1 MSTQW
6 SPHVARAMHELSNAA
21 PEAPSAIDLDQHQ
34 PTPRQGS
41 SRWVTA
47 AAAILVVVAIVGLV
61 AIVRRDDSQPSVG
74 PAGVIDVHHT
84 RVEVSIEAQLSCDR
98 PIDTIGTFPTAVVDT
113 YSDRT
118 GRQWR
123 TTITYPDGSTHDQI
137 STGSAIYPTGSYER
151 GEYRNAR
158 LGCIGPNDEPF
169 VLGDN
174 GTGGIYALT
183 LSSELAPDERPYVRL
198 FSDEASQVAG
208 DHVDSRGRPS
218 TLWEFRGEGSAGYG
232 NTADHPTLQIL
243 DWWVDPADGTTVT
256 QHQFTNTVDQLGTV
270 TTTETLVTDETITV
284 PAALFD
290 PTGYQSLPTA
300 PRPKLNDPPSGTLSS
315 VSPSTIPALADADV
329 AVWNASPEA
338 APSTTAQSF
347 IAQVT
352 RLGCNDGI
360 TGNVNAPN
368 VQLSQTRI
376 VITFSVERATAGAHT
391 CPGNAQVRYT
401 VNIGEPIGNRQLID
415 GACVSEGKAK
425 TTSFCSDAGVRW
437 NP

>member
-6 SPHVARAMHELSNAA
+6 SPYVARAMHELSNAA
-21 PEAPSAIDLDQHQ
+21 PAAPSAVDLDQHQ
-34 PTPRQGS
+34 PTPRRGS
-41 SRWVTA
+41 PRWVTA
-47 AAAILVVVAIVGLV
+47 AATVIVVVAIVGLV
-61 AIVRRDDSQPSVG
+61 ALVRRDDSQPSIG
-74 PAGVIDVHHT
+74 PAGMIEVHHT
-84 RVEVSIEAQLSCDR
+84 RVEVSLEAQLSCDR
-98 PIDTIGTFPTAVVDT
+98 PIDTTGTFPTSVVDT

-169 VLGDN
+169 VLGEN
-174 GTGGIYALT
+174 STGGIYALT
-183 LSSELAPDERPYVRL
+183 LSPELAPDERPYVRL
-198 FSDEASQVAG
+198 FSDVGSQVAG

-232 NTADHPTLQIL
+232 NTADHPTLQVL
-243 DWWVDPADGTTVT
+243 SWWVDLVDGTTVT
-256 QHQFTNTVDQLGTV
+256 QHRFTNTVDQLGTA
-270 TTTETLVTDETITV
+270 TTTETLVTEGTITV
-284 PAALFD
+284 PADLFD
-290 PTGYQSLPTA
+290 STGYQSLPTS
-300 PRPKLNDPPSGTLSS
+300 PRPKIGDPSSGTLPS
-315 VSPSTIPALADADV
+315 VSPSTNPAQAGADA
-329 AVWNASPEA
+329 AVWIASPEPG
-338 APSTTAQSF
+338 PSTTAQSF

-360 TGNVNAPN
+360 TGQVNAPD
-368 VQLSQTRI
+368 VQVSQTRI
-376 VITFSVERATAGAHT
+376 VVTFTVERATDGGHR
-391 CPGNAQVRYT
+391 CPDNAQVRYT

-415 GACVSEGKAK
+415 GACVSEGEAK
-425 TTSFCSDAGVRW
+425 TTSFCTDAGVRW